1 MAAKTLR
8 HDDVKREALKDAN
21 VRQAYEVTDAA
32 YQVARLRIMRGL
44 TQQELADLVGTT
56 QSSIARLESGRRDP
70 SLSYLRRV
78 LAALG
83 YDICLQ
89 PVPLSEA
96 QKAAPA

>member
-1 MAAKTLR
+1 MKGITQAQLAEMA
-8 HDDVKREALKDAN
+8 
-21 VRQAYEVTDAA
+21 
-32 YQVARLRIMRGL
+32 
-44 TQQELADLVGTT
+44 GTT
-56 QSSIARLESGRRDP
+56 RSSIARLESGRRDP